1 MGTTILVGI
10 LIAFVGYQLLLLVIS
25 FINMFRTPKTT

>member
-10 LIAFVGYQLLLLVIS
+10 LIAFVEYQLLLLVIS
-25 FINMFRTPKTT
+25 FISYT